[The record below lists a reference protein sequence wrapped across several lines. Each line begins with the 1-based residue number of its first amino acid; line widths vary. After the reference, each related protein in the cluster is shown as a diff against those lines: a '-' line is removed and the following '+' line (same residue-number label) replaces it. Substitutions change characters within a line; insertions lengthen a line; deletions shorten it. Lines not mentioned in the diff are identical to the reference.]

1 MFKKPLSNLKTS
13 APLRSSDRRKLKQR
27 VVQSFAVTDEIG
39 DLLVPEGILSVKFLT
54 HLKEPGTAY
63 LAPNGGDPLWFTIGK
78 DSEELIPTVYTLWK
92 QPALL
97 PWISTPAAVI
107 PKLIGGA
114 DLMIPGVVRWSP
126 SLVDNQLVAVV
137 QHNPDPTKQGY
148 PLAVG
153 HMAVNAQELAKDGKG
168 KAVYVKHAWKD
179 ILWDMGQGGEVPEPI
194 SLYELS
200 GDLSQL
206 QVADTATASGSAE
219 PTPTSSPDDATTTE
233 AESSSGAPELSP
245 EEITDVLRNSLI
257 QAIRSSLSKLT
268 PASFPLAATILYS
281 NHILPSRP
289 AFPSKPSKTPI
300 DIKHSSHKTLTT
312 FLKAMEKDGLISLKV
327 FKGKGS
333 GEVSLMAV
341 NTLHPDVQAHKLYA
355 SIADIEAK
363 KEKKEEREEAEKN
376 RVKELIVIEKYK
388 PLGSPITQ
396 FFDEC
401 GASTTALFTATEVR
415 SLIAKYIQEKQLVNP
430 REQQYI
436 NLDATLR
443 NAVQGKGDADT
454 EFLKRDEII
463 RNIIAKMQDWY
474 EITPDGK
481 DPVLKKGSIKPISVT
496 VKVRQGRKAST
507 LVTGFEP
514 FLLVAEDLA
523 DELRKVC
530 ASSTAVSPIPGKS
543 SGQEVLVQG
552 KQIPAVTELLLGR
565 GIPKKWIEATDM
577 TDSKKKTTPR

>member
-13 APLRSSDRRKLKQR
+13 APLRSSDRRKLRQR

-39 DLLVPEGILSVKFLT
+39 DLLVPEGVLSVKFLT

-126 SLVDNQLVAVV
+126 SLVDDQLVAVV

-168 KAVYVKHAWKD
+168 KAVYVNHAWKD
-179 ILWDMGQGGEVPEPI
+179 ILWDMGQGGDVPEPV

-200 GDLSQL
+200 GNLSQL
-206 QVADTATASGSAE
+206 QVADTATASGSVE
-219 PTPTSSPDDATTTE
+219 PAATSPPDDATTTDVE
-233 AESSSGAPELSP
+233 LSSVPELSS
-245 EEITDVLRNSLI
+245 EEITDVLRTSLI
-257 QAIRSSLSKLT
+257 QAIRSSLSKLN

-376 RVKELIVIEKYK
+376 RVKELIIIEKYK
-388 PLGSPITQ
+388 PLGFHDDHLSDSI
-396 FFDEC
+396 
-401 GASTTALFTATEVR
+401 TALFTATEVR

-523 DELRKVC
+523 NELRKVC
-530 ASSTAVSPIPGKS
+530 ASSTAGIAVSSK
-543 SGQEVLVQG
+543 
-552 KQIPAVTELLLGR
+552 VT
-565 GIPKKWIEATDM
+565 P
-577 TDSKKKTTPR
+577 PP